1 MELIGSI
8 GKRGLMA
15 FQSRL
20 GLLLPDLSEA
30 RRVRSLPSGQRRSTA
45 EAANALILVFEPGL
59 TRNFTPPEF
68 LAAIAPEVDGRI
80 RSASVCAVKPAT
92 T

>member
-1 MELIGSI
+1 
-8 GKRGLMA
+8 MA
-15 FQSRL
+15 LQSCL

-30 RRVRSLPSGQRRSTA
+30 RRARSRLSGPFCSTE

-80 RSASVCAVKPAT
+80 RSAFVCTVKPT
-92 T
+92 TA